1 LSAKDEGFLSRWSRR
16 KTEARA
22 GGVPETAPES
32 APDRS
37 TSSVPRAGEAGAPPG
52 GGAVPA
58 PPQAPEAQLP
68 AVESLTPHSEISAF
82 MRPEVDP
89 ALRGRALKTLFS
101 DPALYPMDG
110 LDVYIDDYTKPDPL
124 PEGWLEK
131 LNQFATLHGEPP
143 APEATPPAATA
154 QADAAPSRES
164 PEPAEQ
170 QASAEPSDTSVA
182 PSVARDSPNPDA
194 T

>member
-22 GGVPETAPES
+22 GGAPE
-32 APDRS
+32 PDPAAGR
-37 TSSVPRAGEAGAPPG
+37 VPAGGPPPQGAAGAPPG
-52 GGAVPA
+52 GAA
-58 PPQAPEAQLP
+58 QAAAPELP
-68 AVESLTPHSEISAF
+68 AIESLSPHSEISAF
-82 MRPEVDP
+82 LRPDVDP

-110 LDVYIDDYTKPDPL
+110 LDVYIDDYSKPDPL
-124 PEGWLEK
+124 PEGWLAK

-143 APEATPPAATA
+143 AQEAPP
-154 QADAAPSRES
+154 QAPVQAGAAPSQEAAES
-164 PEPAEQ
+164 PQQPASED
-170 QASAEPSDTSVA
+170 PSDTSA
-182 PSVARDSPNPDA
+182 AASVARDSGNPEA

>member
-16 KTEARA
+16 KTEAR
-22 GGVPETAPES
+22 T
-32 APDRS
+32 
-37 TSSVPRAGEAGAPPG
+37 
-52 GGAVPA
+52 GAVPEPAPASA
-58 PPQAPEAQLP
+58 PPAQASAAPGAAAVPAAPAAPELP
-68 AVESLTPHSEISAF
+68 AIESLTPHSEISAF
-82 MRPEVDP
+82 MRTDVDP

-124 PEGWLEK
+124 PEGWLAK

-143 APEATPPAATA
+143 AEEAQPQGPQAEGEADPALS
-154 QADAAPSRES
+154 QSSEEERK
-164 PEPAEQ
+164 Q
-170 QASAEPSDTSVA
+170 VASADPSDTSDA
-182 PSVARDSPNPDA
+182 PPVSPDSPNREA